1 LREAIP
7 ALLLSLALAV
17 GATADAAPPAK
28 AAPAKGASSA
38 YKPSEDTLEVYKT
51 KCQACHMVDGN
62 SPLPLMNFAD
72 GVWKHGSSLKEIE
85 AVIAEGVPGTAML
98 PFKTQ
103 VTPAQVQALAK
114 YVRSFDK
121 KPLAPAAKGKTT
133 AKPAAK
139 PTTD

>member
-1 LREAIP
+1 MREPIS
-7 ALLLSLALAV
+7 ALLLSLALAA
-17 GATADAAPPAK
+17 GAAADAAPPAK
-28 AAPAKGASSA
+28 AAAAKGGSSA

-51 KCQACHMVDGN
+51 KCQACHMADGN

-72 GVWKHGSSLKEIE
+72 GLWKHGSSLKEIE

-133 AKPAAK
+133 KPAAK